1 MFSHLKHVNYV
12 TLCLHCPIFIES
24 QRYIF
29 VNRPSNSWIKLPDK
43 RHILDF
49 TIVVL
54 IARVIKLYMYVC
66 MCVYVCVCVCMY
78 VCMYVCVLCMCVLCM
93 CVCMCM

>member
-1 MFSHLKHVNYV
+1 MFSHLNHVNYV
-12 TLCLHCPIFIES
+12 TLCLHCPICIES

-43 RHILDF
+43 RHILEF

-54 IARVIKLYMYVC
+54 ISRVIKLCMYVY
-66 MCVYVCVCVCMY
+66 MCVYVCVY
-78 VCMYVCVLCMCVLCM
+78 VCMYVCVLCMCV
-93 CVCMCM
+93 CVYYVCVYV